1 MKQIRLGIYDVRYQ
15 PEKRA
20 YKCSK
25 DINGEIPRDVLKNC
39 KFTYG
44 RHTDQNFAAQTIEK
58 LCKDM
63 ENVLKWAFE
72 DCTSGWGYK
81 RAKDQEKKLKSLCA
95 RMDKKQKVFF
105 PKPIVHF

>member
-81 RAKDQEKKLKSLCA
+81 RRKRSRKETQITLRQNGQKTKSI
-95 RMDKKQKVFF
+95 FS
-105 PKPIVHF
+105 

>member
-15 PEKRA
+15 PENRA

-25 DINGEIPRDVLKNC
+25 DLNGEIPHDVLKNC

-72 DCTSGWGYK
+72 DCTSGWGHK